1 MLASR
6 RPAAAMALRS
16 SCRARSLCS
25 SSGSSARSLCSSGGS
40 GGGSGSGSGS
50 SGTQEPSEAT
60 SDPAVPAQLRA
71 KDILAV
77 KKEGAREY
85 GKYQRHAATVGCA
98 SLSASGVGL
107 LGYHHFEF
115 LQPYLL
121 DITGLGLLGAATI
134 IGKEVFGK
142 KSTPAAKKGGWQYK
156 LVPLHDEAR
165 YATAVAALSH
175 TAGKDK
181 SPSGPLDEALAAAE
195 KAQAEKAEEV
205 KAERSAVLLKEV
217 ADELAAGAA
226 PRRVR
231 QRLAPRVFVID
242 FDTRG
247 PARGGGDT
255 QGPPKSPPNMRAML
269 ETLREQVGLLLHVA
283 SPYDEVVLRVTSPG
297 GSVMDYGLAAALFA
311 RLKAAGVRT
320 TACVDLVAASGG
332 YMLACTAHTIVA
344 APFAMVGSI
353 GVIAGA
359 PNAPQLLDLL

>member
-1 MLASR
+1 MARFHPATHSLRYTFGMFGAEGARCAAMLASR

-16 SCRARSLCS
+16 CFTRGLCSGSS
-25 SSGSSARSLCSSGGS
+25 SSGSSSSASSAS
-40 GGGSGSGSGS
+40 GM
-50 SGTQEPSEAT
+50 QEPSEAT
-60 SDPAVPAQLRA
+60 SDPAVPPQLRA
-71 KDILAV
+71 KDILAA

-85 GKYQRHAATVGCA
+85 GKYQRHAATLGCA
-98 SLSASGVGL
+98 SLSASGAGL
-107 LGYHHFEF
+107 LAHQHFEF

-121 DITGLGLLGAATI
+121 DIMGFGLLGAAAI

-142 KSTPAAKKGGWQYK
+142 KSTPAPKKGGWQYK

-165 YATAVAALSH
+165 YATAVAALSV

-181 SPSGPLDEALAAAE
+181 ALSPAGPLDEALAAAE
-195 KAQAEKAEEV
+195 KAQAEKAEEA

-217 ADELAAGAA
+217 KVELAAGAA

-247 PARGGGDT
+247 PARGGGDA
-255 QGPPKSPPNMRAML
+255 QPPKAPPNMRAML

-320 TACVDLVAASGG
+320 TACVDLVAA
-332 YMLACTAHTIVA
+332 
-344 APFAMVGSI
+344 
-353 GVIAGA
+353 
-359 PNAPQLLDLL
+359 

>member
-1 MLASR
+1 
-6 RPAAAMALRS
+6 MALRS

-25 SSGSSARSLCSSGGS
+25 SGVSSGGS
-40 GGGSGSGSGS
+40 SGVSSGVSSGGSGSGSGS

-60 SDPAVPAQLRA
+60 SDPAVPPQLRA
-71 KDILAV
+71 KDILTA

-121 DITGLGLLGAATI
+121 DITGLGLLGAAAI
-134 IGKEVFGK
+134 VAKEVLGK
-142 KSTPAAKKGGWQYK
+142 KSTPAAKNGGWQYK

-165 YATAVAALSH
+165 YASAVAALSH
-175 TAGKDK
+175 TAGKEK
-181 SPSGPLDEALAAAE
+181 SRSGPLDEALAAAE
-195 KAQAEKAEEV
+195 KAQAEKAEEA

-359 PNAPQLLDLL
+359 PNASQRLDLLWPCLLWL